1 MCLNSNRY
9 TLQGP
14 SQVKKKD
21 RKDKN
26 GKKEGGGGSDEGDN
40 GEGDDDWGEDEVDW
54 GEDTSEDAVRYVNR
68 AFKVAGNWEEI
79 FQILE
84 EINIY
89 YFWG

>member
-1 MCLNSNRY
+1 MNIL
-9 TLQGP
+9 LQGP

-54 GEDTSEDAVRYVNR
+54 GEDTSEDAVRFVNR
-68 AFKVAGNWEEI
+68 TI
-79 FQILE
+79 
-84 EINIY
+84 
-89 YFWG
+89 